1 MRFYVLQE
9 IKIMKRIQY
18 TLLMFG
24 ASANL
29 MLAEG
34 IEKIERNFHVTEQ
47 ITKDGAKVTLTIT
60 EEQAVSNHQY
70 KLQFASPDGLNQ
82 TLSLRN
88 GVPIEDAA
96 RFVDLNGDGYLDIM
110 IPGGYDYAKRTWYKT
125 LIYKPDLKEYR
136 WLDLKS

>member
-1 MRFYVLQE
+1 
-9 IKIMKRIQY
+9 MKRIQY

-24 ASANL
+24 AAANL

-34 IEKIERNFHVTEQ
+34 IEQIGSNFHVTEQ
-47 ITKDGAKVTLTIT
+47 IAENGAKVTLKIT
-60 EEQAVSNHQY
+60 EQEAVSNYQY
-70 KLQFASPDGLNQ
+70 VLQFTSADGMNQ

-88 GVPIEDAA
+88 GISIDQKAV

-110 IPGGYDYAKRTWYKT
+110 IPGGNDYAKRTWYKT

-136 WLDLKS
+136 WLDARGNRRQRPS